1 MKKFFAAVI
10 FFSSL
15 FLTNAFAQIK
25 VLSPAEGVWANKQM
39 LCIDNSDGAEYYY
52 SLNGEDPVSSGFAY
66 DNPVLIDL
74 TGPVQIR
81 IKKSGKKN
89 QEIKINYTVEPDN
102 AYDADYSQFIDSFYD
117 TGIINYTAGSEIYI
131 PYNLYYTMGL
141 PPDSFIEG
149 QPVSIAEN
157 TVISMNIPCVVMDKN
172 NGKKWRFIIRTFP
185 QNQGVFTQNDVPF
198 EITDWSTI
206 SFLDDNYIYRID
218 DEYWELPKESK
229 TLDRSVPHRIQWQ
242 SIAYEQGNPIE
253 TFELPAKPKIRK
265 DVLENGSI
273 TYTIDGDQ
281 SYQMSILSPDG
292 EYQEFFTEIGA
303 DTFYG
308 NSIKGKFTIGI
319 FSNSVYQG
327 DMSVDYE
334 INKKPPRVPEIAVK
348 NPEVFYSRQSIA
360 GLIVGQDDA
369 ELYVSVSEPFVI
381 EQTDETY
388 SPHSE
393 VLLSIPQ
400 KDFVLVNGSN
410 YRFNLEPMTQGA
422 CYYKVMA
429 YSKKDSVTSAV
440 TEYSVI
446 IDKYNYYYDES
457 YTGEDSDG
465 TRDRPYNNFTQCL
478 SSINNGRFAL
488 LMINGEM
495 HIPSGKNDLLS
506 NCTFVNVNGAEIIFE
521 ENASIV
527 VKGST
532 LTIQD
537 FTLLYE
543 HGRSSSSTKMANLI
557 KLENAVLDMD
567 NCQIGAVFGKN
578 AYLFDLSNSTL
589 NVTNSIISVSAEEY
603 VSFTNGLK
611 SRITIGKSIVNAS
624 GKTCVGIS
632 LYEGDVKITESSF
645 KVTGSIGRIA
655 ELFGVKG
662 TVTQNTFKA
671 ELPVVKNAEPIYQDK
686 KTKIFQ
692 SNNESYGF

>member
-1 MKKFFAAVI
+1 MKKIFALIVL
-10 FFSSL
+10 FSSL
-15 FLTNAFAQIK
+15 FVSNAFAQIK
-25 VLSPAEGVWANKQM
+25 VLSPIEGNWANRQM
-39 LCIDNSDGAEYYY
+39 LCIDDSDGEEYYY

-66 DNPVLIDL
+66 DSPVLIDL
-74 TGPVQIR
+74 TGPVSIR

-89 QEIKINYTVEPDN
+89 EEIKINYTVEPDN

-117 TGIINYTAGSEIYI
+117 TGILNYTAGSEIYI
-131 PYNLYYTMGL
+131 PYSLYYSMGL

-185 QNQGVFTQNDVPF
+185 QTQGVFTQNDVPF
-198 EITDWSTI
+198 EITNWNTI

-218 DEYWELPKESK
+218 SEYWELPKDSK
-229 TLDRSVPHRIQWQ
+229 TLDRSVPHKIQWQ

-253 TFELPAKPKIRK
+253 TFELPAKPEVRK
-265 DVLENGSI
+265 STNDDGSI
-273 TYTIDGDQ
+273 TYTIDGDE
-281 SYQMSILSPDG
+281 SYQMSILSPEG

-308 NSIKGKFTIGI
+308 NSVKGNFTIGI

-327 DMSVDYE
+327 DIKVDYE
-334 INKKPPRVPEIAVK
+334 INKKPPRVPEILVK
-348 NPEVFYSRQSIA
+348 DPQTFYSRQSIS
-360 GLIVGQDDA
+360 GSITGQSDA
-369 ELYVSVSEPFVI
+369 ELYVSVSDPFLI
-381 EQTDETY
+381 EDTSEVY

-393 VLLSIPQ
+393 LLLSLPT
-400 KDFVLVNGSN
+400 KDYTLVNGTN
-410 YRFNLEPMTQGA
+410 YRFNLEPEVNGA
-422 CYYKVMA
+422 CYYRICA
-429 YSKKDSVTSAV
+429 YSKKDSVVSAV
-440 TEYSVI
+440 AEYSVI

-465 TRDRPYNNFTQCL
+465 TKQRPYNNFTQCL
-478 SSINNGRFAL
+478 TSINNGRSAL
-488 LMINGEM
+488 LKISGSM
-495 HIPSGKNDLLS
+495 HVPSGKNDLLS
-506 NCTFVNVNGAEIIFE
+506 NCTFINDYAAEIIFD

-532 LTIQD
+532 LTLQD

-543 HGRSSSSTKMANLI
+543 HGKSSSATKIASLI

-578 AYLFDLSNSTL
+578 AYLFDMSNSTL
-589 NVTNSIISVSAEEY
+589 NITNSIISVSAEEY
-603 VSFTNGLK
+603 VSFSNGLK
-611 SRITIGKSIVNAS
+611 SRITISKSIINTS

-632 LYEGDVKITESSF
+632 LYEGDVKLTDNSF
-645 KVTGSIGRIA
+645 KVTGTIGRVA
-655 ELFGVKG
+655 ELFTVNG
-662 TVTQNTFKA
+662 TVTGNTFKA
-671 ELPVVKNAEPIYQDK
+671 ELPAAKNSDPIYTDK
-686 KTKIFQ
+686 KTKLKQ
-692 SNNESYGF
+692 SKNESYGF